1 MKILQLEKRE
11 FEQKRFDVPSES
23 DFKTLVK
30 ESTIVKDDVGQTL
43 IAYIENAFD
52 LSLLFASL
60 KNIRYEET
68 GRTNG
73 LPTIS
78 RVFGYQP
85 RIAIRRD
92 FCTATKLNSESPDTF
107 ELLKQAAFTAS
118 CHYKATNPG
127 LHQVHM
133 EMMEKILP
141 NWRISDGEVKT
152 PFTSGIINKNNQLR
166 YHLDSG
172 NFKNVWS
179 AMFVMKGNTDGGYI
193 SIPEYDIGFEL
204 ANNSLFLFDG
214 QSILHGVT
222 PIKMNAMDS
231 YRISVVYYSLA
242 GMWKCLEPKEELARI
257 RKVKTL
263 REEKRAS

>member
-1 MKILQLEKRE
+1 MQTLQLDKVD
-11 FEQKRFDVPSES
+11 FQLKQFDVPSE
-23 DFKTLVK
+23 DHFKTLIK
-30 ESTIVKDDVGQTL
+30 ESTIIKDTNGQTQ
-43 IAYIENAFD
+43 IAYVENAHD
-52 LSLLFASL
+52 LSLLFSSL
-60 KNIRYEET
+60 KTIRYEET

-107 ELLKQAAFTAS
+107 DLLKQAAMVAS
-118 CHYKATNPG
+118 NHYKETNPG
-127 LHQVHM
+127 LHEVHM

-141 NWRISDGEVKT
+141 NWRISEGEQKT

-166 YHLDSG
+166 YHYDSG

-179 AMFVMKGNTDGGYI
+179 AMFVMKGNVDGGYI
-193 SIPEYDIGFEL
+193 SIPEYNIGFEL

-222 PIKMNAMDS
+222 PIKMNSMES

-263 REEKRAS
+263 REEKRAV